1 MEVVVTIPD
10 KFVEKRQNLSQQML
24 EAFAVENYRQEKLS
38 LGQVAEL
45 LGFSIDEANEFLKR
59 HRVPLNY
66 AFEDLEN
73 DRQTIEKL
81 SSRC

>member
-1 MEVVVTIPD
+1 MEIVITIPD
-10 KFVEKRQNLSQQML
+10 KFVEKRQNLSRQML

-45 LGFSIDEANEFLKR
+45 LGFSIDEANALLKK

-66 AFEDLEN
+66 TFEDLEN
-73 DRQTIEKL
+73 DRRTIEKL
-81 SSRC
+81 LSKC